1 MKLSMRNILTI
12 KTNCF
17 QVCIKIEAPGGD
29 APKMFGRHFDDKDL
43 LMSRVSDLFVVSRR
57 GILHK

>member
-1 MKLSMRNILTI
+1 MLEFEISMRNILNI
-12 KTNCF
+12 CF

-43 LMSRVSDLFVVSRR
+43 LMSRVSDL
-57 GILHK
+57 LE